1 MTRSELI
8 VRLLERLSGENDK
21 NASVVRAEMQDQSF
35 DSKDADICVRA
46 ILNCMSSSLV
56 AGKRIEIRG
65 FGSFAVNLR
74 PARVGRNPKTG
85 DAVSVPEKKVPHFK
99 CGKELRLRI
108 NG

>member
-8 VRLLERLSGENDK
+8 DRLVERFAQENDN
-21 NASVVRAEMQDQSF
+21 NASIVRTEQEEQSF

-56 AGKRIEIRG
+56 SGRRIEIRG

-74 PARVGRNPKTG
+74 PARIGRNPKTG

>member
-8 VRLLERLSGENDK
+8 DRLVERFAQENDN
-21 NASVVRAEMQDQSF
+21 NASIVRTEQEEQSF

-56 AGKRIEIRG
+56 SGRRIEIRG

-74 PARVGRNPKTG
+74 PARIGRNPKTG
-85 DAVSVPEKKVPHFK
+85 EAVSVPEKKVPHFK